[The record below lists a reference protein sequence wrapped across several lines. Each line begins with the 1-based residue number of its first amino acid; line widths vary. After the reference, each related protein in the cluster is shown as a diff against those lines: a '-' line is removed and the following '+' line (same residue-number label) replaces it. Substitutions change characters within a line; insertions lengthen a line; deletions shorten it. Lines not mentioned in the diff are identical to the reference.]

1 MQRIIIGIIILTI
14 ASLIFACGPKS
25 GGNNNSTAISGAG
38 EDSPTGAYKR
48 LYAAV
53 KAKDTEGIKSVMSKK
68 SLDFAKVLSAQQN
81 KPLEQVLENGYTAT
95 TFAPSLPQIRDERIQ
110 GDSAALEVHN
120 DKENNWEDLPFVRE
134 DGQWKLAI
142 GEMFANTWKSPGKG
156 QALREREAAN
166 AMSNNVVQGNAAANA
181 NGNFRGVHPPLAS
194 PAANGK

>member
-1 MQRIIIGIIILTI
+1 
-14 ASLIFACGPKS
+14 
-25 GGNNNSTAISGAG
+25 
-38 EDSPTGAYKR
+38 
-48 LYAAV
+48 
-53 KAKDTEGIKSVMSKK
+53 MSKK